1 MPHTMARYDEI
12 GEVLAAFRTMKAELG
27 SLVGA
32 LRDKARDVADLGG
45 QLTASSQQV
54 AAGATQTAANVS
66 QISASADDVAERA
79 REVAR
84 AAEEMAALAAA
95 GQQQL
100 MQVSAQIENINAA
113 SRTAVEGIS
122 RLTEVSHR
130 ITQIVEVI
138 RQIADQTNLLSLNA
152 AIEAARAGEHG
163 RGFAVVAEEVR
174 KLAEQS
180 ARSAGEI
187 NDLVATIRREIDATV
202 SNIEGSSRQA
212 LAGSQVVAQAARDFR
227 TLLDTVQRVSESIR
241 EVARAAGEISGG
253 VQNIAAAVQE
263 QSATTQEISA
273 SVQALSRMAEELNA
287 LAARFKTGVERG
299 KGS

>member
-1 MPHTMARYDEI
+1 MPRYDEI
-12 GEVLAAFRTMKAELG
+12 GEVLAAFRTMRAEL
-27 SLVGA
+27 SALVGA

-54 AAGATQTAANVS
+54 AAGATETAANVS
-66 QISASADDVAERA
+66 QISASADNVAERA
-79 REVAR
+79 KEVAR
-84 AAEEMAALAAA
+84 AAEDMARLAAA

-100 MQVSAQIENINAA
+100 MQVSAQIENITAA
-113 SRTAVEGIS
+113 SRTAMEGIA
-122 RLTEVSHR
+122 RLNEVSQR

-187 NDLVATIRREIDATV
+187 NKLVADIRREIEATV
-202 SNIEGSSRQA
+202 ANIEGNSRQA
-212 LAGSQVVAQAARDFR
+212 LAGSQVVAQAAHDFQ
-227 TLLDTVQRVSESIR
+227 TLLETVQGVSESIR

-253 VQNIAAAVQE
+253 VQNIAAAVEE

-273 SVQALSRMAEELNA
+273 SVQTLSRMAEELNA
-287 LAARFKTGVERG
+287 LAARFKTGTERG
-299 KGS
+299 RAT